1 AGEVAAGRLA
11 EAGLSVA
18 IVEREL
24 VGGECA
30 YWACIPS
37 KALIRPGDVVAAA
50 RRVEGAA
57 PAVRGDV
64 DAAAT
69 FATRDRFTS
78 GWDDAGALPWLEER
92 GVTLVRGTGRL
103 AGERTV
109 DVTAVDGTV
118 HRLVASRAVV
128 LATGTRA
135 ARPPVPGLAEA
146 EA

>member
-1 AGEVAAGRLA
+1 MPGEQQVDVVVVGAGPAGEVAAGRLA

-64 DAAAT
+64 DA
-69 FATRDRFTS
+69 
-78 GWDDAGALPWLEER
+78 GW
-92 GVTLVRGTGRL
+92 
-103 AGERTV
+103 
-109 DVTAVDGTV
+109 
-118 HRLVASRAVV
+118 
-128 LATGTRA
+128 A
-135 ARPPVPGLAEA
+135 ARHHPKWAAAETPGDDRV
-146 EA
+146 